1 MLRLYLHHSKR
12 PLLNEYFKLQ
22 LAGDFQSCRIFD
34 KAHRPLLLHLNST
47 EDASCKTAV
56 RRLKDKNS
64 NPRL

>member
-1 MLRLYLHHSKR
+1 
-12 PLLNEYFKLQ
+12 LQ

-56 RRLKDKNS
+56 RGLKDKNS